1 MNAAPLASAKP
12 GASLW
17 RSVWKLLRLRW
28 VIFASGFR
36 RASPRRKLGTLIL
49 GLLIA
54 GGMVFAFYLSWSL
67 LVFLRSPQLGELLG
81 DTRPLLAGMP
91 VFVVSAAFLGLL
103 LTSFGVLLQA
113 LYLAGDMD
121 FLLSLPLPMRAV
133 FIAKLL
139 QAVLPNFGLVLL
151 FSLPVLYGL
160 GLSAGYNLLYYPLV
174 LIVLA
179 SLALA
184 AAGLSSLLV
193 MFVVRVFPARR
204 VAEVLGFFA
213 AILSLVCSQSGQFA
227 NYAADLSGEQTAQA
241 IGLASRFDVPW
252 SPLAWAGRG
261 LVSIGEGRWLSGVG
275 LLLPIIAL
283 TAAVFALSLVAAQRL
298 YYTGWA
304 SVQISPRKKIAARL
318 ARPPASR
325 SSLLASLLGGL
336 LPAPVRGILVKDFL
350 MLRRD
355 LRNMSQL
362 VTPLILGVIYAFL
375 LIRSGGQ
382 PPPGRGEA
390 PPEFMLAMRNLMA
403 YGNIAISLFV
413 GWSLLSRLATMGFS
427 QEGKHYWLL
436 KVAPVSVPR
445 LLTAKFLVAYLP
457 ALALVWGFLIAIS
470 LLQRISLPT
479 LAFGLAVVSLIMAGT
494 AGLNLAFG
502 VAGANFNWED
512 PRRITQGSYGC
523 LGSLVS
529 MAFLVTSLA
538 LFFGPDLLTR
548 LLGAPQ
554 ALGQLAGLVLG
565 GAASL
570 ACAFIPLWLVRQRV
584 PRLAEN

>member
-1 MNAAPLASAKP
+1 
-12 GASLW
+12 
-17 RSVWKLLRLRW
+17 
-28 VIFASGFR
+28 
-36 RASPRRKLGTLIL
+36 
-49 GLLIA
+49 
-54 GGMVFAFYLSWSL
+54 
-67 LVFLRSPQLGELLG
+67 
-81 DTRPLLAGMP
+81 
-91 VFVVSAAFLGLL
+91 
-103 LTSFGVLLQA
+103 
-113 LYLAGDMD
+113 
-121 FLLSLPLPMRAV
+121 
-133 FIAKLL
+133 
-139 QAVLPNFGLVLL
+139 
-151 FSLPVLYGL
+151 
-160 GLSAGYNLLYYPLV
+160 
-174 LIVLA
+174 
-179 SLALA
+179 
-184 AAGLSSLLV
+184 
-193 MFVVRVFPARR
+193 VVRIFPARR

-227 NYAADLSGEQTAQA
+227 NYAAGLSGEHTAQA

-261 LVSIGEGRWLSGVG
+261 LVAVGEGRWLSGIG

-283 TAAVFALSLVAAQRL
+283 TAAVFAISLVAAQRL

-304 SVQISPRKKIAARL
+304 SVQVSPRKKVTARPARL
-318 ARPPASR
+318 PASK
-325 SSLLASLLGGL
+325 SSPLASLLGGL

-584 PRLAEN
+584 PRLAED